1 MPARSS
7 TVLCFFAAAAL
18 AGCATLPAGERAQEA
33 AAGGAAPKVQAR
45 AEKRIEGPAPE
56 SLIGSEEGA
65 VIKLVGAPSLV
76 RREKGV
82 DVWQYTDEACTLLLF
97 FYDKEGARRLTYL
110 EAMPKTPGGEGVT
123 QASCLSAQIR
133 AFRAKDLG

>member
-1 MPARSS
+1 MLARPS

-33 AAGGAAPKVQAR
+33 AAGEAAPKVPSR
-45 AEKRIEGPAPE
+45 ADKRIEGPAPE

-65 VIKLVGAPSLV
+65 VIKLVGAPGLV

-82 DVWQYTDEACTLLLF
+82 DVWQYTDETCTLLLF

-110 EAMPKTPGGEGVT
+110 EAMPKAPGGEAVT

>member
-1 MPARSS
+1 MLARLS

-18 AGCATLPAGERAQEA
+18 VGCATLPAGERAQET
-33 AAGGAAPKVQAR
+33 AGEAAPKVQAR